1 MADGTTRQH
10 DTRKG
15 LTMRLY
21 ALFAVACAAAL
32 AGCDYTVPL
41 TDKPERTIDN
51 ALVGAWE
58 QKSNQGEPERLL
70 VLPLSKTEY
79 LVSFPAGS
87 KDAMFARA
95 CLCKAAGLTF
105 VQLTWFGTARG
116 AVADDR
122 RVYQFVSYS
131 VAGDT
136 LTGRLLNPDVVNRDA
151 SSSATL
157 AAVIEANKENAKLFR
172 EELVFTKVKPP
183 SDPNA
188 PLTRPPMPAAWR

>member
-1 MADGTTRQH
+1 MADGSTRQR

-15 LTMRLY
+15 LTMRLN

-41 TDKPERTIDN
+41 TDKPEQAIDN
-51 ALVGAWE
+51 ALLGTWE
-58 QKSNQGEPERLL
+58 LKNDQGEPARLL

-79 LVSFPAGS
+79 LVSYPAGS
-87 KDAMFARA
+87 KDALFARA

-116 AVADDR
+116 VVVEDR
-122 RVYQFVSYS
+122 RVYQFASYC
-131 VAGDT
+131 VTGDT
-136 LTGRLLNPDVVNRDA
+136 LSGRVLNPDVVDRDA

-157 AAVIEANKENAKLFR
+157 AALIEANKENAKLFR
-172 EELVFTKVKPP
+172 EEMVFTKVKPP
-183 SDPNA
+183 ADPNA
-188 PLTRPPMPAAWR
+188 PLKRPPMPAAWR